1 MLSAKHKIGGE
12 DGEDHPIQLVQL
24 VQLVRGITRFLVLN
38 ATCSD
43 RLWIRHEI
51 DSLIHIDSICCEGAV
66 STNWRCDWAVEN
78 GTWKASCFPANQTLI
93 VWCRWNVPPNNSYSL
108 EHRTTHASNSCGWTP
123 KRTARSSKVSGDAQ
137 TFRADPGRK
146 LRDAIPKYS
155 KHNLDN
161 LKLRNT

>member
-1 MLSAKHKIGGE
+1 MLSAKHKICGE

-24 VQLVRGITRFLVLN
+24 VQVRGITRFLVLN

-43 RLWIRHEI
+43 RLWVF
-51 DSLIHIDSICCEGAV
+51 DMKLIHFDSICCEGAV
-66 STNWRCDWAVEN
+66 SFYELEVWL
-78 GTWKASCFPANQTLI
+78 SCGERGLLGRRPAFPQTRPWLSD
-93 VWCRWNVPPNNSYSL
+93 VGERWWNVPPNNSYSL

-155 KHNLDN
+155 KHNLDM
-161 LKLRNT
+161 